1 MGATDACYHRATPPR
16 SGKGARSIRMIGI
29 LVIAHDTLGDSLVR
43 AVTHVLGARPPQFEA
58 MSVRGTDDPLDLV
71 PAARAVVAR
80 LDTGEGVLVVTD
92 IYGASPS
99 NLARK
104 LLQPGRV
111 EAVAGVSLPMLVR
124 AFTYR
129 GKGMETMVR
138 KAISGG
144 RDGVLRFTVDPVYA
158 ATRN

>member
-1 MGATDACYHRATPPR
+1 
-16 SGKGARSIRMIGI
+16 MIGI

-43 AVTHVLGARPPQFEA
+43 AVTHVLGARPPQFD
-58 MSVRGTDDPLDLV
+58 SIPVRGTDDPLDLV
-71 PAARAVVAR
+71 PAARALIAK
-80 LDTGEGVLVVTD
+80 LDTGEGVLILTD

-104 LLQPGRV
+104 LVVPGRV

-129 GKGMETMVR
+129 GRGMETIVT
-138 KAISGG
+138 KAVSGG
-144 RDGVLRFTVDPVYA
+144 RDGVMRFSADPVYA

>member
-1 MGATDACYHRATPPR
+1 
-16 SGKGARSIRMIGI
+16 MIGL
-29 LVIAHDTLGDSLVR
+29 LVIAHDNLGDSLVR
-43 AVTHVLGARPPQFEA
+43 AVTHVLGARPPQFDS

-71 PAARAVVAR
+71 PAARALIAK
-80 LDTGEGVLVVTD
+80 LDTGEGVLILTD

-104 LLQPGRV
+104 LVVPGRV

-129 GKGMETMVR
+129 GRGMETIVT
-138 KAISGG
+138 KAVSGG
-144 RDGVLRFTVDPVYA
+144 RDGVMRFSADPVYA

>member
-1 MGATDACYHRATPPR
+1 
-16 SGKGARSIRMIGI
+16 MIGVLI
-29 LVIAHDTLGDSLVR
+29 LAHDALPDSLVE
-43 AVTHVLGARPPQFEA
+43 AVTHVLGARPPQFDS

-71 PAARAVVAR
+71 PAARALIAK
-80 LDTGEGVLVVTD
+80 LDTGEGVLILTD

-104 LLQPGRV
+104 LVVPGRV

-129 GKGMETMVR
+129 GRGMETIVT
-138 KAISGG
+138 KAVSGG
-144 RDGVLRFTVDPVYA
+144 RDGVMRFSADPVYA

>member
-1 MGATDACYHRATPPR
+1 
-16 SGKGARSIRMIGI
+16 MIGI

-43 AVTHVLGARPPQFEA
+43 AVTHVLGARPPQFDS

-71 PAARAVVAR
+71 PAARALIAK
-80 LDTGEGVLVVTD
+80 LDTGEGVLILTD

-104 LLQPGRV
+104 LIVPGRV

-129 GKGMETMVR
+129 GRGMGTIVT
-138 KAISGG
+138 KAVSGG
-144 RDGVLRFTVDPVYA
+144 RDGVMRFSADPVYA

>member
-1 MGATDACYHRATPPR
+1 
-16 SGKGARSIRMIGI
+16 MIGL

-43 AVTHVLGARPPQFEA
+43 AVTHVLGARPPQFDS

-71 PAARAVVAR
+71 PAARALIAK
-80 LDTGEGVLVVTD
+80 LDTGEGVLILTD

-104 LLQPGRV
+104 LIVPGRV

-129 GKGMETMVR
+129 GRGMETIVT
-138 KAISGG
+138 KAVSGG
-144 RDGVLRFTVDPVYA
+144 RDGVMRFSADPVYA

>member
-1 MGATDACYHRATPPR
+1 
-16 SGKGARSIRMIGI
+16 MIGI

-43 AVTHVLGARPPQFEA
+43 AVTHVLGARPPQFD
-58 MSVRGTDDPLDLV
+58 SIPVRGTDDPLDLV
-71 PAARAVVAR
+71 PAARAILAK
-80 LDTGEGVLVVTD
+80 LDTGEGVLIVTD
-92 IYGASPS
+92 IFGASPS

-104 LLQPGRV
+104 LLMPGRV

-124 AFTYR
+124 ALTYR
-129 GKGMETMVR
+129 TKGMDTMVR

>member
-1 MGATDACYHRATPPR
+1 
-16 SGKGARSIRMIGI
+16 
-29 LVIAHDTLGDSLVR
+29 
-43 AVTHVLGARPPQFEA
+43 

-71 PAARAVVAR
+71 PAARALIAK
-80 LDTGEGVLVVTD
+80 LDTGEGVLILTD

-104 LLQPGRV
+104 LVVPGRV

-129 GKGMETMVR
+129 GRGMETIVT
-138 KAISGG
+138 KAVSGG
-144 RDGVLRFTVDPVYA
+144 RDGVTRFSADPVYA

>member
-1 MGATDACYHRATPPR
+1 
-16 SGKGARSIRMIGI
+16 MIGI

-43 AVTHVLGARPPQFEA
+43 AVTHVLGARPPQFDS

-71 PAARAVVAR
+71 PAARALIAK
-80 LDTGEGVLVVTD
+80 LDTGEGVLILTD

-104 LLQPGRV
+104 LIVPGRV

-129 GKGMETMVR
+129 GRGMETIVT
-138 KAISGG
+138 KAVSGG
-144 RDGVLRFTVDPVYA
+144 RDGVMRFSADPVYA

>member
-1 MGATDACYHRATPPR
+1 
-16 SGKGARSIRMIGI
+16 MIGI
-29 LVIAHDTLGDSLVR
+29 LVIAHDTLGESLVR
-43 AVTHVLGARPPQFEA
+43 AVTHVLGARPPQFES
-58 MSVRGTDDPLDLV
+58 MSVKGTDDPHDHI
-71 PAARAVVAR
+71 PAAHALLDR
-80 LDTGEGVLVVTD
+80 LDTGEGVLVFTD

-104 LLQPGRV
+104 VLAPGRV

-129 GKGMETMVR
+129 GKGMEMLVT

-158 ATRN
+158 STRN